1 MKKLF
6 LLKSLLLLCALI
18 VGTNAWADGPVVIYS
33 ETFGSPASN
42 TDISSFTGWSAT
54 ASMFNLT
61 GTETVASCYSGNK
74 VGKGDAS
81 TTTNYTAASGNGN
94 AFQQGTAN
102 TTTTILTVQKIN
114 ISGKT
119 SLSFN
124 AGLRNGGAATY
135 IKVYYQIDNGTKTE
149 ITLTGYGA
157 TTGWHYVSGSI
168 SGTGTNLKLF
178 FEQTPTRGWTSR
190 IDDIKVTGVSGGGS
204 TVITPTISPA
214 SGAVASGTEV
224 TITCDTEGASI
235 YYTTNGNTPSSSS
248 TPYNPSSKPTITA
261 ATTIKAIGIKDGLTD
276 SEVATASYTIA
287 TPCATPTFSVAAG
300 AYTEAKSVE
309 IACATEG
316 ATIHYTTDGTVPTSS
331 SPTYS
336 SALSVRTDKT
346 IKAIA
351 IKDGYA
357 NSNIAEA
364 SYTFY
369 VELPFEWDGGTATD
383 IQKLSG
389 VTGNSL
395 ADYAA
400 AHAPY
405 RIQFNSTSD
414 YIQIKTNAQPGKV
427 YVDVKMI
434 GGATTSK
441 IKIQESAD
449 GSAFTDV
456 EEFTISGSQDDIHNF
471 ATTKMFKATSRYVR
485 IIKSL
490 HANGGNIGVGPIK
503 ITDCTTASVT
513 AYQWSTYV
521 SDKALDFTDSDIK
534 AYVVTGASGSAITK
548 TQVYEVAA
556 NTPLLLNAPAATYAI
571 PVATDG
577 TDYSSSN
584 KLVAGTGAAVAYDA
598 NSGYNYVLAVDNG
611 KAMFMRIVDGTP
623 ATVPS
628 GKAYLALDAAP
639 SGARGLN
646 LFDDEDVTGIDATL
660 VNSEKVNS
668 DVFDL
673 SGRKVANPTKGLYI
687 VNGKKYVIK

>member
-1 MKKLF
+1 MKKL

-18 VGTNAWADGPVVIYS
+18 VGTSAWADGPVVIYS

-42 TDISSFTGWSAT
+42 TNISSFTGWSAT

-74 VGKGDAS
+74 VGTGDAS
-81 TTTNYTAASGNGN
+81 TTTDYTAASGSGN

-124 AGLRNGGAATY
+124 AGLRNGGSATY

-178 FEQTPTRGWTSR
+178 FEQTPTKGWTSR

-214 SGAVASGTEV
+214 SGAVVSGTEV

-287 TPCATPTFSVAAG
+287 EPCATPTFSVAAG
-300 AYTEAKSVE
+300 AYTVAKSVE
-309 IACATEG
+309 ITCATEG

-336 SALSVRTDKT
+336 SALSVKSDKT

-369 VELPFEWDGGTATD
+369 VELPFEWDDKSTP
-383 IQKLSG
+383 IG
-389 VTGNSL
+389 VTNNDVGTYNSSPYLKFDATGDYIILKFNEVPGTLTFDILGNS
-395 ADYAA
+395 
-400 AHAPY
+400 
-405 RIQFNSTSD
+405 FSGSTF
-414 YIQIKTNAQPGKV
+414 KV
-427 YVDVKMI
+427 Q
-434 GGATTSK
+434 T
-441 IKIQESAD
+441 SAD
-449 GSAFTDV
+449 GETYTDLKSYTSLSNNKQSESFV
-456 EEFTISGSQDDIHNF
+456 NELASDVRYIKWIYTNKSSGNV
-471 ATTKMFKATSRYVR
+471 A
-485 IIKSL
+485 L
-490 HANGGNIGVGPIK
+490 GNINLLATVTLSPAK
-503 ITDCTTASVT
+503 TYTTLTSA
-513 AYQWSTYV
+513 
-521 SDKALDFTDSDIK
+521 KNLDFTSVSSDLK
-534 AYVVTGASGSAITK
+534 AYIATEVSGGAVQM
-548 TQVYEVAA
+548 TQV
-556 NTPLLLNAPAATYAI
+556 
-571 PVATDG
+571 
-577 TDYSSSN
+577 N
-584 KLVAGTGAAVAYDA
+584 KVPAGTGLVIKKTGSAASYD
-598 NSGYNYVLAVDNG
+598 VPV
-611 KAMFMRIVDGTP
+611 FDGTGADDVSGNKMAGSATATTAIAENGGYILKDGVFQP
-623 ATVPS
+623 ANAGTLAA
-628 GKAYLALDAAP
+628 GKAYLAIAVSSAHELIMD
-639 SGARGLN
+639 
-646 LFDDEDVTGIDATL
+646 FDESDVTAI
-660 VNSEKVNS
+660 SEVTTTNHTNE
-668 DVFDL
+668 FYDL
-673 SGRKVANPTKGLYI
+673 QGRKVAQPTKGLYI
-687 VNGKKYVIK
+687 VNGKKVIIK

>member
-1 MKKLF
+1 MKKLL
-6 LLKSLLLLCALI
+6 LLKSLFLLCALV
-18 VGTNAWADGPVVIYS
+18 VGSSAWADGPVVIYS

-42 TDISSFTGWSAT
+42 TNISSFTGWSAT

-74 VGKGDAS
+74 VGTGDAS
-81 TTTNYTAASGNGN
+81 TTTDYTAASGSGN

-178 FEQTPTRGWTSR
+178 FEQTPTKGWTSR

-287 TPCATPTFSVAAG
+287 EPCATPTFSVAAG

-369 VELPFEWDGGTATD
+369 VELPFKWDNTSTPIGVTNNNVGTYPSSPFLKFDNTGDYIILKFNEVPGTLSFDIKGNTFSGGT
-383 IQKLSG
+383 
-389 VTGNSL
+389 
-395 ADYAA
+395 
-400 AHAPY
+400 
-405 RIQFNSTSD
+405 F
-414 YIQIKTNAQPGKV
+414 KV
-427 YVDVKMI
+427 Q
-434 GGATTSK
+434 A
-441 IKIQESAD
+441 SAD
-449 GSAFTDV
+449 GSAYSDL
-456 EEFTISGSQDDIHNF
+456 
-471 ATTKMFKATSRYVR
+471 ATYTTLGDKQSESFVNEIASNVRYIKWIYTSKDKGNVA
-485 IIKSL
+485 L
-490 HANGGNIGVGPIK
+490 GNIKLVSTVALTPAK
-503 ITDCTTASVT
+503 TYTTLTSA
-513 AYQWSTYV
+513 
-521 SDKALDFTDSDIK
+521 KNLDFTSVSSDLK
-534 AYVVTGASGSAITK
+534 AYIATEISAGK
-548 TQVYEVAA
+548 VQMTQV
-556 NTPLLLNAPAATYAI
+556 
-571 PVATDG
+571 
-577 TDYSSSN
+577 N
-584 KLVAGTGAAVAYDA
+584 KVPAGTGLVLKATTPGSAVNVPVFDGTSPDDVSGNKMAGSATATTAVAE
-598 NSGYNYVLAVDNG
+598 NGGYILS
-611 KAMFMRIVDGTP
+611 DGIFQP
-623 ATVPS
+623 ATAGTLAA
-628 GKAYLALDAAP
+628 GKAYLNIAVGA
-639 SGARGLN
+639 GARALEMN
-646 LFDDEDVTGIDATL
+646 FDDNETTA
-660 VNSEKVNS
+660 VNEITNTNLTNNTNEF
-668 DVFDL
+668 FDL
-673 SGRKVANPTKGLYI
+673 QGRKVAQPTKGLYI
-687 VNGKKYVIK
+687 VNGKKVIIK